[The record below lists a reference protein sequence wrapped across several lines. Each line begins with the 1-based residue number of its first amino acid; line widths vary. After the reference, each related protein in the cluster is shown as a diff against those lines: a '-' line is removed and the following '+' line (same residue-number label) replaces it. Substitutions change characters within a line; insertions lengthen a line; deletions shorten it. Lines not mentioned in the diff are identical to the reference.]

1 MVYSDVWKKYA
12 IIIFRV
18 MKLHSDTH
26 WSDFSV
32 IINKKVDDTHSFEMS
47 VSTYNPQLWQNP
59 EDDHLVNTWQES
71 LKN

>member
-1 MVYSDVWKKYA
+1 
-12 IIIFRV
+12 